1 MALCGAMWRYPKKLE
16 NCIFP
21 GFLVFGQNLEK
32 RLWHYVA
39 LCGAMWRYP
48 KKLENCMFPG
58 FLVFGQNLEKRLW
71 HYVAL
76 CGAIPKSL
84 KIAFFPVFSFLYKT
98 WKKGCGTMWRYVALA
113 RFCVKLGKKVVAL
126 CGAMCRY
133 PKKLENRIFP
143 GFLVFWQNLE
153 KRLWH
158 YVALC
163 GAITKRLKIAVF
175 PFFSFLG
182 QTWKKGCGTMWRYV
196 ALSQKGVHQ

>member
-21 GFLVFGQNLEK
+21 GFLVFVQNLEK

-39 LCGAMWRYP
+39 
-48 KKLENCMFPG
+48 
-58 FLVFGQNLEKRLW
+58 V
-71 HYVAL
+71 
-76 CGAIPKSL
+76 CGAI
-84 KIAFFPVFSFLYKT
+84 FFLCQT
-98 WKKGCGTMWRYVALA
+98 WKKGCGT
-113 RFCVKLGKKVVAL
+113 
-126 CGAMCRY
+126 MCRY

-182 QTWKKGCGTMWRYV
+182 QTWKKGCGNMWRYV